1 MRNINIKECLAHH
14 DVVFRAPVC
23 DFSYGLPIG
32 NGSSGC
38 LLWLSEDTLHVQI
51 NHTDLIDDVAE
62 GETYCQGTCE
72 TAAVCRNGAK
82 LDIHFQAPVFETIY
96 QNRFEARLSLA
107 EAAAHI
113 EGETPFAKTK
123 IRAFSSEKQNVTVLS
138 IDTNYQEGTSMRAEL
153 SRWGS
158 RTFMYWYGQFR
169 DNTSIGL
176 DGTESFLEEG
186 CMCIA
191 QKLKGNNFCIAVK
204 PVTGAKFE
212 QKVTGSH
219 GSETSFAN
227 CEFAKRDYYITVAV
241 SEDSLD
247 KAKAEALKQ
256 IREAETVG
264 VEAVYAEHT
273 KAWADFWEK
282 SYVSLPEKQDYLENL
297 WYLCLYYANSQSKG
311 KYPANNWN
319 GVWGAFHD
327 HVPWNCFFHYNMQL
341 SSFPMEAANHA
352 ELMKPYYAFRT
363 RQLPKAQE
371 FARNIKHS
379 KGAFYT
385 DVSDW
390 KGRINPS
397 TKDNCTCGAQIA
409 LGMYRHYRYTGDEK
423 FLKESALPVMRGA
436 AEFYLD
442 QLKMAADG
450 YYHIYSTEG
459 YESPMFL
466 MDDSITDLAMI
477 RALFTALIP
486 YLPAEEANDYRE
498 RLEKLVPYQTTEFLD
513 DELDENGKF
522 LRGIG
527 KGTKPLTDRV
537 LSTGCNPQHVEGLS
551 DPGVEANVFGR
562 EKIRRTFGN
571 PEHAYYGFPDTEM
584 APLFPAGTIGIKD
597 KESELYKLIY
607 NSICLHPQVISDR
620 KSEDY
625 GMCMGW
631 CMMPIYLARM
641 GLAEYLERQFEQT
654 ISTWMIYPQGFG
666 TYGPYDPGEGNVQGS
681 ANTGFFK
688 KNRLRNLDTG
698 EMTTS
703 PAWKFRHFNYETLPI
718 LATAV
723 NEMLLQSYDGI
734 IRLFPAIRKESEAS
748 FKLAAMDGRLVEAV
762 YQNGECEVRI
772 DCMRGGR
779 MSVTAEHVNGVLS
792 FMDAVSQTP
801 LIVEEKD
808 GIYSLETAAGQ
819 QILVKSQNADQISFT
834 RNYERNIDVKVL
846 GNSKLGTEK
855 EY

>member
-1 MRNINIKECLAHH
+1 MDSIQMRKILAHH

-72 TAAVCRNGAK
+72 TAAVCLNGAK
-82 LDIHFQAPVFETIY
+82 LDICFHAPVFETIY

-107 EAAAHI
+107 DASACI
-113 EGETPFAKTK
+113 DGETPFAKTK

-138 IDTNYQEGTSMRAEL
+138 IDMKYQEVMPVRAEL

-158 RTFMYWYGQFR
+158 RTFMYWYSQFR
-169 DNTSIGL
+169 DDTSIGL
-176 DGTESFLEEG
+176 DGTESFLEDG

-191 QKLKGNNFCIAVK
+191 QKLRGNNFCIAVK
-204 PVTGAKFE
+204 AAAGTGYE

-219 GSETSFAN
+219 GLETNFAGT
-227 CEFAKRDYYITVAV
+227 ESVKQDYYITVAV
-241 SEDSLD
+241 SEESLD
-247 KAKAEALKQ
+247 QAKAEALKQ
-256 IREAETVG
+256 IRDAEAAGAE
-264 VEAVYAEHT
+264 EIYREHT
-273 KAWADFWEK
+273 KVWEDFWEK

-327 HVPWNCFFHYNMQL
+327 HLPWNCFFHYNMQL

-352 ELMKPYYAFRT
+352 ELMKPYYDFRAG
-363 RQLPKAQE
+363 QLPLAQE

-390 KGRINPS
+390 KGRLNPS

-409 LGMYRHYRYTGDEK
+409 LGMYRHYRYTGDEN
-423 FLKESALPVMRGA
+423 FLKESALPVMYKT
-436 AEFYLD
+436 AEFYMD

-459 YESPMFL
+459 YESPIFL
-466 MDDSITDLAMI
+466 VDDSITDLAMI
-477 RALFTALIP
+477 RALFTTLLP
-486 YLPAEEANDYRE
+486 YLSEEEAKEYRD
-498 RLEKLVPYQTTEFLD
+498 RLEKLVPYQTAEFLE
-513 DELDENGKF
+513 DELDKNGKF
-522 LRGIG
+522 LHGIG
-527 KGTKPLTDRV
+527 KGTKPLIDRV

-551 DPGVEANVFGR
+551 DPGVEQNVFGNQKVR
-562 EKIRRTFGN
+562 KTFGN
-571 PEHAYYGFPDTEM
+571 PKRSYYGFPDTEM
-584 APLFPAGTIGIKD
+584 APLFPSGMIGIKD
-597 KESELYKLIY
+597 KESDLYKLIY
-607 NSICLHPQVISDR
+607 NSICLHPQVITDQ

-641 GLAEYLERQFEQT
+641 GMAEYLERQFEQT

-666 TYGPYDPGEGNVQGS
+666 TYGPYDPGEGNAQGG
-681 ANTGFFK
+681 ANSGFFK
-688 KNRLRNLDTG
+688 KNRLRNLNTG

-703 PAWKFRHFNYETLPI
+703 PAWKFRHFDYETLPI

-723 NEMLLQSYDGI
+723 NEMLLQSYDGV
-734 IRLFPAIRKESEAS
+734 IRLFPAIRKETGVT
-748 FKLAAMDGRLVEAV
+748 FKLAAMDGRLVEAA

-772 DCMRGGR
+772 DCIRGGS
-779 MSVTAEHVNGVLS
+779 MSLAAEHVNGKLL
-792 FMDAVSQTP
+792 FTDAKT
-801 LIVEEKD
+801 EEL
-808 GIYSLETAAGQ
+808 LEVTEKAGVYALDTYTGQ
-819 QILVKSQNADQISFT
+819 QIIVRTKNADKISVT
-834 RNYERNIDVKVL
+834 RVYERNMDVKFL
-846 GNSKLGTEK
+846 GNAKLGTEK